1 MKVSVPDKHSTR
13 VVDFPRLDG
22 GLNIKDLDYR
32 LDNNQS
38 PEMKN
43 LWWQD
48 GILQSRDGQRVIC
61 GSPADNAV
69 CYGGSPELF
78 HDCWVCHIGDKL
90 YYAPIYD
97 DMGPDDRVD
106 FMEIAEGVP
115 RNRGTFFLYD
125 EHLYYKNAGAF
136 LKISESEETGYLEV
150 SDVADEAY
158 VPIIV
163 MNAAPST
170 GSGDLYQPEN
180 RLSPK
185 KIVQYNAAQT
195 SGNAAA
201 VGDGSTK
208 TFEIGKTSSA
218 DQLASVDQVYFG
230 AMLISETLYT
240 VNVSTGK
247 VTFKTAPPADTQL
260 TFVYKL
266 GATKYQL
273 PVKEIDSVDKVVVDG
288 EELTLTTDY
297 TVNKTKGTITFVK
310 APPVTDPPTNN
321 TVEIT
326 YSKENPE
333 ALNAILDCPYAS
345 LFSGGNAVCIVLG
358 GGGEQ
363 PNAFFWNGNDSVGMN
378 IAYWPMSF
386 YNLAGDAH
394 DGITGFSPQY
404 GSLLILKEKSV
415 GKADFE
421 VVEVEE
427 RDSISLTYTP
437 INSHIGCDL
446 PWSIQ
451 LIENNTVFAN
461 RADGVFIVRDSSSA
475 RENNIVCIS
484 GNVNGS
490 DTRPG
495 LRNRARSG
503 IADRQVSSFDD
514 GFRYWLCLNGDV
526 YLWDYSISSYTKP
539 SWFYFTN
546 IRAYAFVRL
555 LQTNF
560 YLRAT
565 GEIVQFVRNF
575 VDFDENAIEK
585 IYRFPTQF
593 FDTYDRLKDVM
604 RCIVTTRSDTDSET
618 TLQYETDYEEREDAT
633 PLTNYTYRLA
643 PRNLARRNLSTPK
656 FAISH
661 VRRPGCRHVRHF
673 QMMLSNN
680 VLGQDLSIVSAQIY
694 FRYTGRDR

>member
-1 MKVSVPDKHSTR
+1 MHATR

-22 GLNIKDLDYR
+22 GLNLKDLDYR

-48 GILQSRDGQRVIC
+48 GILQSRDGQRVY
-61 GSPADNAV
+61 SPAPLDNAV
-69 CYGGSPELF
+69 CYGGFTEPFNNRL
-78 HDCWVCHIGDKL
+78 VYHISDKL
-90 YYAPIYD
+90 YSCYLYTDIEPGA
-97 DMGPDDRVD
+97 VAASK
-106 FMEIAEGVP
+106 EIASGVP

-136 LKISESEETGYLEV
+136 LKIDSSFNVTNV
-150 SDVADEAY
+150 VDDAY
-158 VPIIV
+158 VPTIV
-163 MNAAPST
+163 MNASPST

-180 RLSPK
+180 RLSPT

-195 SGNAAA
+195 TGNANG
-201 VGDGSTK
+201 VGDGTTK
-208 TFEIGKTSSA
+208 VFEIGKTSAA

-240 VNVSTGK
+240 VNLSTGK

-266 GATKYQL
+266 GVTKYQL
-273 PVKEIDSVDKVVVDG
+273 PVKDIGSVDKVVVDG
-288 EELTLTTDY
+288 KEMTATTDY
-297 TVNKTKGTITFVK
+297 TVNKTKGTVTFVK
-310 APPVTDPPTNN
+310 APPVTNPPTNN

-326 YSKENPE
+326 YSKENLE
-333 ALNAILDCPYAS
+333 AMNSILNCPYAS
-345 LFSGGNAVCIVLG
+345 LFSGNNAVCIVLG
-358 GGGEQ
+358 GGEDQ

-378 IAYWPMSF
+378 HAYWPMSF

-394 DGITGFSPQY
+394 DGITGFSAQY

-421 VVEVEE
+421 IVEVEE
-427 RDSISLTYTP
+427 RDSISLTYTS

-461 RADGVFIVRDSSSA
+461 RSDGVFIVRDSSSA

-484 GNVNGS
+484 DNVNGS
-490 DTRPG
+490 DARVG
-495 LRNRARSG
+495 LLSKVRSVSYARQ
-503 IADRQVSSFDD
+503 ITSFDD
-514 GFRYWLCLNGDV
+514 GSRYWLCLNGDV
-526 YLWDYSISSYTKP
+526 YLWDYRISSASKP

-546 IRAYAFVRL
+546 IRAYSFSHMPDKKIV
-555 LQTNF
+555 
-560 YLRAT
+560 YVRAT
-565 GEIVQFVRNF
+565 GDVVQFVRNF
-575 VDFDENAIEK
+575 QDFDGEAIEK
-585 IYRFPTQF
+585 IYQFPPQF
-593 FDTYDRLKDVM
+593 FDTYDRLKDVT
-604 RCIVTTRSDTDSET
+604 RCILTMRADTDAVVQVT
-618 TLQYETDYEEREDAT
+618 YDTDYETRKDWTA
-633 PLTNYTYRLA
+633 LKSYNYRLS
-643 PRNLARRNLSTPK
+643 PRNLAWRSLVTQK
-656 FAISH
+656 FALAS

-673 QMMLSNN
+673 SVRLQNAEPY
-680 VLGQDLSIVSAQIY
+680 QDLSIVSAQIY